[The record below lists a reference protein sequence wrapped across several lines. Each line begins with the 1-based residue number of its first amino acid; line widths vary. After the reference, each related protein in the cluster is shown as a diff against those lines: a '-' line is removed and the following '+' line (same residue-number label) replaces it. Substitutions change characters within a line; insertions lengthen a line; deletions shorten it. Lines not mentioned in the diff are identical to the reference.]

1 MGFVGVL
8 IMEESV
14 KLFISYS
21 HRDEKLRQ
29 QLDKHL
35 APLKRQKVIEAWHD
49 RQIPAG
55 TEWANEIDENL
66 SNADIILLLVS
77 PDFVASD
84 YCSNIE
90 LEIAMSRHQQ
100 GAAIIIP
107 IVLEPCDWSWLPF
120 AKFQA
125 FPKDALAVTS
135 WTNQNEAF
143 VDVATGIRKV
153 AHDMLAERQG
163 ELRRKE
169 ADREKYKAKVE
180 QVLSISTN
188 GEISVADRDTLEE
201 LRESLDL
208 TAEEAQQA
216 ENSAYKPFIDR
227 AEKQEKYKKTLL
239 KYIENYPFSEDIIKQ
254 LENRQR
260 DLGLKTDDIEQVTRP
275 ILTEADKNYQEKL
288 QVKGVERRSEIEEE
302 SGNPDSLSSNL
313 DVQRKNQEAVE
324 CCRTEKETAT
334 INTELG
340 RSLHYQGR
348 YEEAIRCYQKAIKI
362 DPSNAKTHYNLG
374 ISLSAQGRYEEAI
387 ECYQKAIEIDPSNAK
402 THYNLGISLSVQGR
416 YEEAIECYRKA
427 IEIDPN
433 ESIFYANLGDSLASQ
448 EKHEEA
454 IKCYQKEIIIDPN
467 AAGTYNNLG
476 AILASQGKYEEAI
489 KCYQKAIGID
499 PNESIFY
506 ANLGESLASQE
517 KHEEAIKCYRKAIEI
532 DPNIA
537 SHHCNLGIILA
548 SQEKHE
554 EAIKCYQKAIGI
566 DPNDVDIHYNLEFSL
581 KAQDQKKKFLGL
593 F

>member
-1 MGFVGVL
+1 
-8 IMEESV
+8 
-14 KLFISYS
+14 
-21 HRDEKLRQ
+21 
-29 QLDKHL
+29 
-35 APLKRQKVIEAWHD
+35 
-49 RQIPAG
+49 
-55 TEWANEIDENL
+55 
-66 SNADIILLLVS
+66 
-77 PDFVASD
+77 
-84 YCSNIE
+84 
-90 LEIAMSRHQQ
+90 MSRHQQ

-227 AEKQEKYKKTLL
+227 AEKQDKYKKTLL

-275 ILTEADKNYQEKL
+275 ILAEADKKYQEKL

-302 SGNPDSLSSNL
+302 SGNPNSLSSNL
-313 DVQRKNQEAVE
+313 DAQKKYQEAVD
-324 CCRTEKETAT
+324 CYRKEIENAT
-334 INTELG
+334 FNNELG
-340 RSLHYQGR
+340 RSLYYQGR
-348 YEEAIRCYQKAIKI
+348 YEEAI
-362 DPSNAKTHYNLG
+362 
-374 ISLSAQGRYEEAI
+374 EF
-387 ECYQKAIEIDPSNAK
+387 YQKAIEISSRNA
-402 THYNLGISLSVQGR
+402 
-416 YEEAIECYRKA
+416 
-427 IEIDPN
+427 
-433 ESIFYANLGDSLASQ
+433 IFYKNLGDSLASQ
-448 EKHEEA
+448 GKHEEA
-454 IKCYQKEIIIDPN
+454 
-467 AAGTYNNLG
+467 T
-476 AILASQGKYEEAI
+476 
-489 KCYQKAIGID
+489 
-499 PNESIFY
+499 
-506 ANLGESLASQE
+506 
-517 KHEEAIKCYRKAIEI
+517 KCYRKAIEI
-532 DPNIA
+532 DPNVA
-537 SHHCNLGIILA
+537 SIHCNLGVILA

-566 DPNDVDIHYNLEFSL
+566 GSNDATIHENLEFSL
-581 KAQDQKKKFLGL
+581 FRLQVQSQKKKFLGL